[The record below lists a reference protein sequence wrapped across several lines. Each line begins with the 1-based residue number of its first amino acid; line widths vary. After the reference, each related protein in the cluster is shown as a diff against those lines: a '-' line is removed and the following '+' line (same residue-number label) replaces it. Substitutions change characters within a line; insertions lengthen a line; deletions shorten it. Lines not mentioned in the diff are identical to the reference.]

1 LSPTPHRRGIA
12 LCVLSACGFGA
23 MAIFAKEAYAAGVT
37 VVTLLSLRFLLAAA
51 LFWALAAARGARLPS
66 RRAVLMA
73 LALGAFVYAAQGG
86 LYFGA
91 LTHIDASLTSLLT
104 YIYPILVFAAAL
116 ATGRERAT
124 ARRTGALVLA
134 SAGTLL
140 VLAGGSVG
148 AVDPVG
154 VAMALGC
161 AVVYA
166 AYILISDRM
175 VGDLDPFM
183 LAALMTTGAA
193 ASMLAVGAGSGSL
206 HVGFAPAGWGWLA
219 ALSLGSTVLGI
230 SAFLVGM
237 RDIGPGTASIV
248 STAEPAVTVG
258 LATTI
263 YGEALG
269 PSQLFGGILVLG
281 AVVILQLR
289 GDRVAEGTVGGD
301 AASDL
306 APALAPAR
314 ALAHEP
320 A

>member
-1 LSPTPHRRGIA
+1 MSPTPHRRGIA